1 MRGSGEP
8 SWKDL
13 SERSILLKAVKH
25 WREDPDNWLKES
37 FDRLPET
44 VRVNPLSADMDWV
57 ESWLEAASGKRL
69 EWFKGPGSAWEL
81 PFPRGFAPD
90 GLKQLLVAL
99 HDTGR
104 ITRQE
109 AASMLPVL
117 ALSPKTGDLVL
128 DLCASPGSKTTQ
140 ICEHLGG
147 EGAVIANEVVSGR
160 VNTLVSNIHRHSSKT
175 ALIVN
180 HDGRHFPKVP
190 SAGFDRV
197 LVDAPCTGSGTTRK
211 NPEIWSKWLPSS
223 GFSLHDLQHG
233 LLTSAIRLAKPGA
246 RIVYSTCSLDPVENE
261 AVVARALA
269 SEEVKILPGH
279 DFIPSVPSMIGM
291 TDWKLLDD
299 DGDPMEPD
307 DSLSHL
313 MPEPESPHN
322 SSLKNCVRI
331 WNDSLGGGGFFLAVL
346 EKLHSENSPS
356 TKSTGSASIDPMVPD
371 PEHFPR
377 PIDDYW
383 RTILES
389 EWTKVP
395 SGLWIRGKTLLWASH
410 AIEEVWKSEG
420 SRKRGRRRTPGSQWR
435 PLKVV
440 HAGMALAR
448 LRKGKMDRITSRGAN
463 RIGQGNGPLFVT
475 VPGKLIDEILIGN
488 PPIVEEDAQMS
499 EIGPG
504 SSILTDSF
512 GTILP
517 VWVGSKITPM
527 ISESEKIALR
537 AIRGLDN

>member
-1 MRGSGEP
+1 MGASSEP
-8 SWKDL
+8 SWKEL
-13 SERSILLKAVKH
+13 SERSVLLKAVKH
-25 WREDPDNWLKES
+25 WREDPDNWLRES

-44 VRVNPLSADMDWV
+44 VRVNPLSADSDWV
-57 ESWLEAASGKRL
+57 ESWLEDVSGKRL

-81 PFPRGFAPD
+81 PFARGFAPD

-117 ALSPKTGDLVL
+117 ALGPKSGDLVL

-140 ICEHLGG
+140 ICEHLRG
-147 EGAVIANEVVSGR
+147 EGAVIANEVVNGR

-190 SAGFDRV
+190 GEGFDRI

-246 RIVYSTCSLDPVENE
+246 RIVYSTCSLDPIENE
-261 AVVARALA
+261 AVVARALS
-269 SEEVKILPGH
+269 SEMVKILPGH
-279 DFIPSVPSMIGM
+279 DLIPSVPSDVGM
-291 TDWKLLDD
+291 TDWAPLDD
-299 DGDPMEPD
+299 EGNPMVHDECP
-307 DSLSHL
+307 SHL
-313 MPEPESPHN
+313 MPLHKSPHN
-322 SSLKNCVRI
+322 QSLKNCVRI

-346 EKLHSENSPS
+346 EKLKSE
-356 TKSTGSASIDPMVPD
+356 KSTPSKSAESDSMDPVSPD
-371 PEHFPR
+371 PDHFPV

-383 RTILES
+383 RDALKS
-389 EWTKVP
+389 EWADIP
-395 SGLWIRGKTLLWASH
+395 EGLWTRGKTLLWTSN

-420 SRKRGRRRTPGSQWR
+420 SRKGGRRRTPGYQWH

-440 HAGMALAR
+440 HAGMTLAR
-448 LRKGKMDRITSRGAN
+448 LRKGRLDRITSRGAS
-463 RIGQGNGPLFVT
+463 RIGAGKGPSFVNVQGG
-475 VPGKLIDEILIGN
+475 LIDAILLGQTPTIEEGTEI
-488 PPIVEEDAQMS
+488 S

-504 SSILTDSF
+504 SAILIDGS
-512 GTILP
+512 GTVLP
-517 VWVGSKITPM
+517 VWAGAKITPM
-527 ISESEKIALR
+527 VNESEKAVLR
-537 AIRGLDN
+537 AIRGMEN